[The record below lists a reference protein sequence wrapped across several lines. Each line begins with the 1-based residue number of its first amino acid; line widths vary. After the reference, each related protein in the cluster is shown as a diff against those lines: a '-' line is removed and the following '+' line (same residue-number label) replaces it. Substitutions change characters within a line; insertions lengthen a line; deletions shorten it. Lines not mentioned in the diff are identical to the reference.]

1 MNTLPTTQS
10 TNGVIIPAG
19 FAWGRLHSERESVC
33 AALLGEANTFGDFII
48 SLPETEP
55 ADSSARAV
63 EWKHRELLRTRLR
76 QIDDA
81 LDRVISGFYGHC
93 SDCGKPI
100 EEKRLRADLAVS
112 HCLNCQHLD
121 EPELTT
127 HTL

>member
-1 MNTLPTTQS
+1 MNTLHTTQP
-10 TNGVIIPAG
+10 TNSVFIPAG
-19 FAWGRLHSERESVC
+19 TAWGRLHSERESVC
-33 AALLGEANTFGDFII
+33 NALLGEANAFGVSILN
-48 SLPETEP
+48 LPVTEP
-55 ADSSARAV
+55 SDASAREI
-63 EWKHRELLRTRLR
+63 EWKQRELLRTRLR

-100 EEKRLRADLAVS
+100 EERRLAADLAAS
-112 HCLNCQHLD
+112 HCLKCQRLD